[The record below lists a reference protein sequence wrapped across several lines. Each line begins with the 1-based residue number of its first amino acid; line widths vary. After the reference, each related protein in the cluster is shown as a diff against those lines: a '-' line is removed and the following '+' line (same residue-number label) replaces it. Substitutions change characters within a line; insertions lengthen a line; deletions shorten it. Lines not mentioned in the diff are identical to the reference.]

1 MAIRTFAFDK
11 MLLTKQIPASVSTAQ
26 IIFLETVYFGSAVLQ
41 YLLVTTFVGTSSC
54 IICGLMYC
62 GSEKKKKKKKKK
74 NTELYSKHGKRYHIS
89 AIFRFL
95 CHQIV

>member
-1 MAIRTFAFDK
+1 MAIRIFAFDK

-41 YLLVTTFVGTSSC
+41 YLLVTTFVGTNSC

-74 NTELYSKHGKRYHIS
+74 ILNCIPNTGSGITFQQYFVPFATR
-89 AIFRFL
+89 
-95 CHQIV
+95 